1 MREAISKAMKAALKN
16 KDQTALST
24 IRLISA
30 ALKDRDIAART
41 ADSPDGI
48 NDEEILLMLQTMIK
62 QRNESAKMYLQG
74 NREDLANKEKDE
86 INVIQ
91 QFLPSQLSEKEV
103 INAIEKSIKSN
114 NASSIKDMG
123 SVMNDL
129 KKNYAGQ
136 MDFGL
141 VSKQVKESL
150 MKL

>member
-1 MREAISKAMKAALKN
+1 MREALSKAMKAALRN
-16 KDQTALST
+16 KDQTALSA

-48 NDEEILLMLQTMIK
+48 NDEEILSMLQTMIK

-91 QFLPSQLSEKEV
+91 QFLPAQLSEKE
-103 INAIEKSIKSN
+103 ITNAIEKAIKSN
-114 NASSIKDMG
+114 KASSIKDMG
-123 SVMNDL
+123 SIMTDL

>member
-1 MREAISKAMKAALKN
+1 MREAISKAMKAALRN
-16 KDQTALST
+16 KDQTALSA

-48 NDEEILLMLQTMIK
+48 NDEEILSMLQTMIK

-91 QFLPSQLSEKEV
+91 QFLPAQLSEKE
-103 INAIEKSIKSN
+103 ITNAIEKAIKSN
-114 NASSIKDMG
+114 KASSIKDMG
-123 SVMNDL
+123 SIMTDL
-129 KKNYAGQ
+129 KKNYPGQ

>member
-1 MREAISKAMKAALKN
+1 MREAISKAMKEALKN
-16 KDQTALST
+16 KDQTALSA

-48 NDEEILLMLQTMIK
+48 NDEEILSMLQTMIK

-91 QFLPSQLSEKEV
+91 QFLPAQLSEKE
-103 INAIEKSIKSN
+103 ITNAIEKAIKSN
-114 NASSIKDMG
+114 KASSIKDMG
-123 SVMNDL
+123 SIMADL

-141 VSKQVKESL
+141 ASKQVKEFL

>member
-1 MREAISKAMKAALKN
+1 MREAISKAMKAALRN
-16 KDQTALST
+16 KDQTALSA

-48 NDEEILLMLQTMIK
+48 NDEEILSMLQTMIK
-62 QRNESAKMYLQG
+62 QRNESAKMYFQG

-91 QFLPSQLSEKEV
+91 QFLPAQLSEKE
-103 INAIEKSIKSN
+103 ITNAIEKAIKSN
-114 NASSIKDMG
+114 KASSIKDMG
-123 SVMNDL
+123 SIMTDL

>member
-16 KDQTALST
+16 KDQTALSA

-48 NDEEILLMLQTMIK
+48 NDEEILSMLQTMIK

-91 QFLPSQLSEKEV
+91 QFLPAQLSEKE
-103 INAIEKSIKSN
+103 ITNAIAKAIKSN
-114 NASSIKDMG
+114 KASSIKDMG
-123 SVMNDL
+123 SIMTDL

>member
-1 MREAISKAMKAALKN
+1 MREAISKAMKAALRN
-16 KDQTALST
+16 KDQTALSA

-48 NDEEILLMLQTMIK
+48 NDEEILSMLQTMIK

-91 QFLPSQLSEKEV
+91 QFLPAQLSEKE
-103 INAIEKSIKSN
+103 ITNAIEKR
-114 NASSIKDMG
+114 
-123 SVMNDL
+123 
-129 KKNYAGQ
+129 
-136 MDFGL
+136 
-141 VSKQVKESL
+141 
-150 MKL
+150 

>member
-1 MREAISKAMKAALKN
+1 
-16 KDQTALST
+16 
-24 IRLISA
+24 
-30 ALKDRDIAART
+30 
-41 ADSPDGI
+41 
-48 NDEEILLMLQTMIK
+48 MLQTMIK

-91 QFLPSQLSEKEV
+91 QFLPAQLSEKE
-103 INAIEKSIKSN
+103 ITNAIAKAIKSN
-114 NASSIKDMG
+114 KASSIKDMG
-123 SVMNDL
+123 SIMTDL
-129 KKNYAGQ
+129 KKNYPGQ

>member
-1 MREAISKAMKAALKN
+1 MREAISKAMKAALRN
-16 KDQTALST
+16 KDQTALSA
-24 IRLISA
+24 IRFISA

-48 NDEEILLMLQTMIK
+48 NDEEILSMLQTMIK

-91 QFLPSQLSEKEV
+91 QFLPAQLNEKE
-103 INAIEKSIKSN
+103 ITNAIEKAIKSN
-114 NASSIKDMG
+114 KASSIKDIG
-123 SVMNDL
+123 SIITDL

>member
-16 KDQTALST
+16 KDQTALSA

-48 NDEEILLMLQTMIK
+48 NDEEILSMLQTMIK

-91 QFLPSQLSEKEV
+91 QFLPAQLNEKE
-103 INAIEKSIKSN
+103 ITNAIEKAIKSN

-123 SVMNDL
+123 SIMTDL

>member
-1 MREAISKAMKAALKN
+1 
-16 KDQTALST
+16 
-24 IRLISA
+24 
-30 ALKDRDIAART
+30 
-41 ADSPDGI
+41 
-48 NDEEILLMLQTMIK
+48 MLQTMIK

-91 QFLPSQLSEKEV
+91 QFLPAQLSEKE
-103 INAIEKSIKSN
+103 ITNAIEKAIKSN
-114 NASSIKDMG
+114 KASSIKDMG
-123 SVMNDL
+123 SIMTDL

>member
-1 MREAISKAMKAALKN
+1 MREAISKAMKAALRN
-16 KDQTALST
+16 KDQTALSA

-48 NDEEILLMLQTMIK
+48 NDEEILSMLQTMIK

-91 QFLPSQLSEKEV
+91 QFLPAQLSEKE
-103 INAIEKSIKSN
+103 IKTAIEKAIKSKK
-114 NASSIKDMG
+114 ASSIKDMG
-123 SVMNDL
+123 SIMADL

-141 VSKQVKESL
+141 ASKQVKEFL

>member
-1 MREAISKAMKAALKN
+1 MREAISKAMKAALRN
-16 KDQTALST
+16 KDQTALSA

-48 NDEEILLMLQTMIK
+48 NDEEILSMLQTMIK

-91 QFLPSQLSEKEV
+91 QFLPAQLSEKE
-103 INAIEKSIKSN
+103 ITNAIEKAIKSN
-114 NASSIKDMG
+114 KASSIKDMG
-123 SVMNDL
+123 SIMADL

-141 VSKQVKESL
+141 VSKQVKEFL

>member
-1 MREAISKAMKAALKN
+1 MREAISKAMKAALRN
-16 KDQTALST
+16 KDQTALSA

-48 NDEEILLMLQTMIK
+48 NDEEILSMLQTMIK

-91 QFLPSQLSEKEV
+91 QFLPAQLSEKE
-103 INAIEKSIKSN
+103 ITNAIAKAIKSN
-114 NASSIKDMG
+114 KASSIKDMG
-123 SVMNDL
+123 SIMTDL

-141 VSKQVKESL
+141 VSKQVKESP